1 MKRKNKIK
9 GKDLEAIYIDEEM
22 TCSQYFHN
30 IFTTNSKWQVVTD
43 CYCYGKK
50 VILILSSNLN

>member
-22 TCSQYFHN
+22 TCPQYFHN
-30 IFTTNSKWQVVTD
+30 IFTTNSKWQVVIVGT
-43 CYCYGKK
+43 KK
-50 VILILSSNLN
+50 